1 MTARNITIEEAR
13 ARISPTSD
21 IFARWLLSAPNHE
34 HLTKA
39 FINAVLE
46 YAGHEQIA
54 SVTILSP
61 FNLAQSM
68 TRKETVLDV
77 KVSDSSGRTYDVE
90 IQTTTAEMFWNRI
103 TSAFILQNVQTYGK
117 KRVPATGKTDVV
129 LPALWSFKLQ

>member
-21 IFARWLLSAPNHE
+21 IFARWLLSSPNHE

-46 YAGHEQIA
+46 DAGHEQIE

-77 KVSDSSGRTYDVE
+77 KVSRHTV
-90 IQTTTAEMFWNRI
+90 
-103 TSAFILQNVQTYGK
+103 K

-129 LPALWSFKLQ
+129 LPALWSLKLH

>member
-1 MTARNITIEEAR
+1 MDMKNITIEEAR

-46 YAGHEQIA
+46 DAGHEQIA

-77 KVSDSSGRTYDVE
+77 KVSRHTV
-90 IQTTTAEMFWNRI
+90 
-103 TSAFILQNVQTYGK
+103 K

-129 LPALWSFKLQ
+129 LPALSSLKLHRVWPGSSRLFFPASRFLPYVLLR